1 MSGGPP
7 KDPGAVDTRSPL
19 VRKLHQSEDIL
30 NLGILALMSALP
42 LLEIIG
48 RRLGGRAIPGSASIV
63 AMLTLWIGFTG
74 AMLAARDG
82 RHLSL
87 STGISLLEGHWAMVV
102 RVFRLVVGATVTV
115 ILARSAYLVV
125 LAEKGTD
132 STLPFDIPL
141 WWALAFVPLAYLVVA
156 GRLVF
161 EGLKTWKWRL
171 VALVLAGS
179 AVTLAAM
186 LGEDSAEG
194 LRWPLLVLV
203 LLATGLGAPIFVALG
218 GASLLLFWADG
229 TPIASVAAETIGHQM
244 KSPVLPTIPLFTFA
258 GYLLA
263 ESQAS
268 TRLVRVVRALVGML
282 PGGAAIMTVVVCAF
296 FTTFTGASGVTILAL
311 GGLLYPILLK
321 EGYPER
327 FSVGLLTSSGSIG
340 LLFPPALP
348 VILFAVVAKIP
359 VDRMFVAGLLPGVV
373 LVVALAIYG
382 AYVGVKEKTVRVP
395 FDLQEAKAALWAAK
409 WELILPFFILGS
421 FASGWATVLE
431 TAALTA
437 AYAFVVEVFI
447 QKDVKLKSLPR
458 VGAECATLIG
468 GVLIILGVALGLTN
482 YLVDAEVPAQALA
495 WVGQHIESKY
505 VFLIALNVFLLAVGC
520 LMDIFSAIAV
530 VIPLILPISEHF
542 GIDPLHLGVIFLANL
557 ELGYLTP
564 PVGMNLFLAS
574 YRFEKPLTEVY
585 RAAIPFLFILLIAVL
600 IITYL
605 PVLALA
611 PVEWVFGSLPEAPPI
626 KW

>member
-1 MSGGPP
+1 MSGAPP
-7 KDPGAVDTRSPL
+7 KEGAAEARSPL
-19 VRKLHQSEDIL
+19 VRKLHRGEDIL
-30 NLGILALMSALP
+30 NLGILGLMSALP
-42 LLEIIG
+42 LLEIVG
-48 RRLGGRAIPGSASIV
+48 RKLGGRAIPGSASIV
-63 AMLTLWIGFTG
+63 AMLTLWVGFTG

-87 STGISLLEGHWAMVV
+87 STGISLLKGNWALIV
-102 RVFRLVVGATVTV
+102 RVFRVAVGAAVTV
-115 ILARSAYLVV
+115 ILARSAQLVV
-125 LAEKGTD
+125 LAEKETE
-132 STLPFDIPL
+132 STLPFGIPI
-141 WWALAFVPLAYLVVA
+141 WWALAFIPVAYLAVA
-156 GRLVF
+156 GRMVL
-161 EGLKTWKWRL
+161 EALPSWKWRL
-171 VALVLAGS
+171 LSFALAGG
-179 AVTLAAM
+179 AVTAAAL
-186 LGEDSAEG
+186 LGEDAAES
-194 LRWPLLVLV
+194 LRWPLLGLV
-203 LLATGLGAPIFVALG
+203 LLATGLGSPIFVALG

-229 TPIASVAAETIGHQM
+229 TPIAAVAAETIGHQM

-258 GYLLA
+258 GYMLA

-311 GGLLYPILLK
+311 GGLLFPILLK
-321 EGYPER
+321 EGYPDR

-348 VILFAVVAKIP
+348 VILLAVVAKIP

-373 LVVALAIYG
+373 LVLALALYG
-382 AYVGVKEKTVRVP
+382 AYIGVREKTVRVP
-395 FDLQEAKAALWAAK
+395 FDWAEARSALWAAK
-409 WELILPFFILGS
+409 WELLLPVLILGS
-421 FASGWATVLE
+421 FATGLATVLE

-447 QKDVKLKSLPR
+447 QKDVKLSSLPR
-458 VGAECATLIG
+458 VGSECATLIG

-482 YLVDAEVPAQALA
+482 YLVDAEVPALALD
-495 WVGQHIESKY
+495 WVEGHIESKY
-505 VFLIALNVFLLAVGC
+505 VFLIALNLFLLAVGC
-520 LMDIFSAIAV
+520 LMDIFSAISV

-585 RAAIPFLFILLIAVL
+585 RAAVPFLLILLFAVL
-600 IITYL
+600 VITYL
-605 PVLALA
+605 PFLALA
-611 PVEWVFGSLPEAPPI
+611 PVEWVFGGLPEAPPI